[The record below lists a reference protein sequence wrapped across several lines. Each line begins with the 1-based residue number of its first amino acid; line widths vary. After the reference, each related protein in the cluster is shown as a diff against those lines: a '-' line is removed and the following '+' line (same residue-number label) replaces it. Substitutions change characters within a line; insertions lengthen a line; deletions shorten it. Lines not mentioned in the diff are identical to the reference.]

1 LFLNPSAKAQVDAI
15 FALPNIERIELMSS
29 ITTLPKAAS
38 NVQYLSVETP
48 DVEAIKH
55 YAHLHTLDLWT
66 KTTDRNVLR
75 SISGL
80 ELKKL
85 TVLQSTTYP
94 KLSEGGLF
102 GTYWAKDLPDFWA
115 SFN

>member
-1 LFLNPSAKAQVDAI
+1 MPSIKK
-15 FALPNIERIELMSS
+15 
-29 ITTLPKAAS
+29 LPKAAS
-38 NVQYLSVETP
+38 NVQYLSVETK

-75 SISGL
+75 SIGGL

-94 KLSEGGLF
+94 NLSEGGLF

-115 SFN
+115 SLN